1 MPVAAVADI
10 VVVSAAFAKTAAN
23 VLVDPL
29 NVAVALN
36 VEAPLIVVVLDADNV
51 VNAPVLGVV
60 APTEPFKA
68 PAKPVAVNMPVLG
81 LNWYLVELT
90 YSVVTVPVVTVVNNG

>member
-1 MPVAAVADI
+1 MLNPVPD
-10 VVVSAAFAKTAAN
+10 T
-23 VLVDPL
+23 
-29 NVAVALN
+29 
-36 VEAPLIVVVLDADNV
+36 VLDADNV

-68 PAKPVAVNMPVLG
+68 PAKPVAVKIPVLG